1 LNFRRQLG
9 LLFFIALLSLI
20 AMAADA
26 PQATTVAPSH
36 TEFDAVLQNGFS
48 IHHIRREILGQTTRL
63 FVSNEATSYI
73 DVPTAQI
80 QSIQEIQVADNVT
93 PQPATLSISD
103 AVNAASD
110 KHQIDP
116 DLINSVIRAESA
128 FNPHAVSR
136 KGAQGLMQLMPDTAT
151 KLGVKDVFDPAANVN
166 AGTQYLRDLLV
177 LYHGDMVKALAAYNA
192 GPQRVAQYHGVPPY
206 HETRAYVAQIVR
218 DFNRKKLAAQKSQA
232 SAQATTKKHLPPT
245 ASVIAAQ

>member
-1 LNFRRQLG
+1 
-9 LLFFIALLSLI
+9 
-20 AMAADA
+20 MAADA
-26 PQATTVAPSH
+26 PATTTAPSH

-48 IHHIRREILGQTTRL
+48 IHHLRREILGQTTRL

-80 QSIQEIQVADNVT
+80 QSIEEVQVTDRVADKVM
-93 PQPATLSISD
+93 PAATTLSISD

-110 KHQIDP
+110 KHQIDA

-151 KLGVKDVFDPAANVN
+151 KMGVKDAFDPATNVN

-177 LYHGDMVKALAAYNA
+177 LYHGDVVKALAAYNA

-232 SAQATTKKHLPPT
+232 SAQPTTKKRMPPT
-245 ASVIAAQ
+245 ASAIASQ

>member
-1 LNFRRQLG
+1 MNIARQLG
-9 LLFFIALLSLI
+9 FLFSIAFLCSMAL
-20 AMAADA
+20 AADR
-26 PQATTVAPSH
+26 PQTPPVASTH
-36 TEFDAVLQNGFS
+36 TEYDAVLQNGFT
-48 IHHIRREILGQTTRL
+48 IHHVRHEALGETTRL
-63 FVSNEATSYI
+63 FVSEEATSYI
-73 DVPTAQI
+73 DVPSAQI
-80 QSIQEIQVADNVT
+80 QSIQEIQVSDKVV
-93 PQPATLSISD
+93 PQPAVSVSE

-116 DLINSVIRAESA
+116 DLINSVIRAESG
-128 FNPHAVSR
+128 FNPHAVSS

-151 KLGVKDVFDPAANVN
+151 KLGVKDAFDPTANVN

-232 SAQATTKKHLPPT
+232 SAQTVAKKHLPQT
-245 ASVIAAQ
+245 ASVAASQ

>member
-1 LNFRRQLG
+1 
-9 LLFFIALLSLI
+9 
-20 AMAADA
+20 MAADA

-73 DVPTAQI
+73 DVPTTQI
-80 QSIQEIQVADNVT
+80 QSIQEVQVADKVT
-93 PQPATLSISD
+93 PSATLSISD
-103 AVNAASD
+103 AVNVASD
-110 KHQIDP
+110 RHQIDP

-151 KLGVKDVFDPAANVN
+151 KLGVKDAFDPAANVN

-218 DFNRKKLAAQKSQA
+218 DFNRKKLAAQKSQT
-232 SAQATTKKHLPPT
+232 SAQSTTKKRLPLT
-245 ASVIAAQ
+245 ASATASQ

>member
-1 LNFRRQLG
+1 MLSSV
-9 LLFFIALLSLI
+9 ALLSLVVL
-20 AMAADA
+20 AADT
-26 PQATTVAPSH
+26 PQAAAVAPSH
-36 TEFDAVLQNGFS
+36 TEYDAVLQNGFS
-48 IHHIRREILGQTTRL
+48 IHHVRREILGGTTRL
-63 FVSNEATSYI
+63 FVSSEASSYI
-73 DVPTAQI
+73 DIPTAQI
-80 QSIQEIQVADNVT
+80 QSIQEVQVADKVA
-93 PQPATLSISD
+93 PPAAALSISD

-110 KHQIDP
+110 KHQIDA

-151 KLGVKDVFDPAANVN
+151 KLGVKDAFDPTANVN
-166 AGTQYLRDLLV
+166 AGTQYLRDLLL

-232 SAQATTKKHLPPT
+232 SAQSSTKKRLPPT
-245 ASVIAAQ
+245 ASSTAPQ